1 MEDREEVY
9 SIWVNWDKRIISFEK
24 EEGFQELQYKT
35 HDEMFRFAIRKGNEM
50 FELLT
55 LVLFVWLFVKV
66 IGLTLRMTWGIA
78 KITVSLLIG
87 LALPV
92 LFVTLIL
99 SAVSRCWFRLQ

>member
-1 MEDREEVY
+1 
-9 SIWVNWDKRIISFEK
+9 
-24 EEGFQELQYKT
+24 
-35 HDEMFRFAIRKGNEM
+35 M

-55 LVLFVWLFVKV
+55 LILFVWLFVKA

-92 LFVTLIL
+92 LFVSLLFIGGIAL
-99 SAVSRCWFRLQ
+99 LVSFAMIAIAAGIVKACV

>member
-1 MEDREEVY
+1 
-9 SIWVNWDKRIISFEK
+9 
-24 EEGFQELQYKT
+24 
-35 HDEMFRFAIRKGNEM
+35 M

-92 LFVTLIL
+92 LFVSLIFIGGIAL
-99 SAVSRCWFRLQ
+99 LVPIAMIAIAVGIVKACV

>member
-1 MEDREEVY
+1 
-9 SIWVNWDKRIISFEK
+9 
-24 EEGFQELQYKT
+24 
-35 HDEMFRFAIRKGNEM
+35 M

-55 LVLFVWLFVKV
+55 LVFFFWLFVKV

-92 LFVTLIL
+92 LFVSLIFIGGIAL
-99 SAVSRCWFRLQ
+99 LVPIAMIAIAAGIVKACV

>member
-1 MEDREEVY
+1 
-9 SIWVNWDKRIISFEK
+9 
-24 EEGFQELQYKT
+24 
-35 HDEMFRFAIRKGNEM
+35 M

-55 LVLFVWLFVKV
+55 LVFFTWLFVKV

-92 LFVTLIL
+92 LFVSLIFIGGIAL
-99 SAVSRCWFRLQ
+99 LVPIAMIAIAAGIVKACV